1 MIKSAD
7 GCAIHQEV
15 REDVMLR
22 LKILEASLA
31 AAVVAFSASCAYA
44 DESSG
49 RSDQFSARLS
59 GFNEIGSIPTSVT
72 VPAIPSV
79 PSPALTVTTSY
90 TGAVLSNGSGTVKLD
105 LDRNAGTIAYTLKY
119 QNVGV
124 TPPKT
129 GTVLFAHIHFGKS
142 RDSGGVLVFFCTNVT
157 PFTGTGPTP
166 PSCNTDSTGSGT
178 VSGTWTA
185 MNVQAIAGQNVNAG
199 DFNAL
204 VDALDSNTAYANIHT
219 TPSYPGGEIR
229 GQCRSEDREHR
240 EDR

>member
-1 MIKSAD
+1 
-7 GCAIHQEV
+7 
-15 REDVMLR
+15 MLR
-22 LKILEASLA
+22 LKLLEAGLIAGAVSL
-31 AAVVAFSASCAYA
+31 SASYSYA
-44 DESSG
+44 D
-49 RSDQFSARLS
+49 DFSARLS

-90 TGAVLSNGSGTVKLD
+90 TGAVLSNGSGTVTLD

-129 GTVLFAHIHFGKS
+129 GTVLFSHIHFGKS
-142 RDSGGVLVFFCTNVT
+142 RDSGGILVFFCTNQT
-157 PFTGTGPTP
+157 FTGTGPTP

-178 VSGTWTA
+178 VTGTWTA
-185 MNVQAIAGQNVNAG
+185 ANVQAIPGQNVNAG

-219 TPSYPGGEIR
+219 TPGFPGGEIR

-240 EDR
+240 DN

>member
-1 MIKSAD
+1 MAAQSVK
-7 GCAIHQEV
+7 EV

-22 LKILEASLA
+22 LKILEAGLVA
-31 AAVVAFSASCAYA
+31 AAMVFAASHGHA
-44 DESSG
+44 DE
-49 RSDQFSARLS
+49 FSARLS
-59 GFNEIGSIPTSVT
+59 GFNEIGSIPTTVT
-72 VPAIPSV
+72 VTALGTPAP
-79 PSPALTVTTSY
+79 TSY
-90 TGAVLSNGSGTVKLD
+90 TGAVLSNGSGTVTLD

-129 GTVLFAHIHFGKS
+129 GTVLFSHIHFGKS
-142 RDSGGVLVFFCTNVT
+142 RDSGGILVFFCTNQ

-178 VSGTWTA
+178 VSGMWKA
-185 MNVQAIAGQNVNAG
+185 ANVQAIAGQNVQAG
-199 DFNAL
+199 DFDAL

-219 TPSYPGGEIR
+219 TSGTTPDTAFPGGEIR
-229 GQCRSEDREHR
+229 GQWHSEDREHR